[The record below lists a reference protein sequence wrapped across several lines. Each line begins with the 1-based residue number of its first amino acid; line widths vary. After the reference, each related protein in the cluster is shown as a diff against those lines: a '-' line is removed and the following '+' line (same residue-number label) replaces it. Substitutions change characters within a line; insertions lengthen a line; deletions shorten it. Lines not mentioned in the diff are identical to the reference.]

1 MDHASAP
8 KDMRAVP
15 EEVAGE
21 MTPAAVVAAPKRAID
36 RHISR
41 TVSSPIPAMLAETM
55 GLAEELEP
63 GPQPPQGAPP
73 RR

>member
-1 MDHASAP
+1 MNDASEA
-8 KDMRAVP
+8 KDKRAVP

-21 MTPAAVVAAPKRAID
+21 MTPAPVVAAPKRPID

-55 GLAEELEP
+55 GLAEEHEP
-63 GPQPPQGAPP
+63 LPRPPENTPP